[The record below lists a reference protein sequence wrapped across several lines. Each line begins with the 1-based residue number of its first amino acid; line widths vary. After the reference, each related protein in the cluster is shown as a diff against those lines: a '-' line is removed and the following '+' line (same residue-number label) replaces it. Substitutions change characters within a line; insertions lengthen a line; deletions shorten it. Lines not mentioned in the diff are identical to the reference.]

1 MRRINIR
8 WRVHDKPIDQLT
20 HREWVM
26 LRMLYYIIS
35 TDTTSVTVQDI
46 LWSKYFI
53 ASLVGEKTILKAFD
67 LIRKDQIAV
76 GAYDNPDSRAMRRL
90 RQSING
96 WAPDS

>member
-8 WRVHDKPIDQLT
+8 RRVHDKPVDQIS

-53 ASLVGEKTILKAFD
+53 ASLVGEKTIPKAFD